1 MHRNS
6 IYKELALDKFQV
18 GATLRKEATRDYD
31 KEPIVIKNPY
41 EFFLANLF
49 FFSHTGTFFILGTYA
64 GYAGY
69 VQFSEI
75 KNVNIGFFGFLGF
88 AYCCYILL
96 LYYQKQMWD
105 KIYK

>member
-1 MHRNS
+1 MQEYNTNTTS
-6 IYKELALDKFQV
+6 NQNKQQ
-18 GATLRKEATRDYD
+18 RDYD

-88 AYCCYILL
+88 AYRCYILL
-96 LYYQKQMWD
+96 LYYQKQM
-105 KIYK
+105 